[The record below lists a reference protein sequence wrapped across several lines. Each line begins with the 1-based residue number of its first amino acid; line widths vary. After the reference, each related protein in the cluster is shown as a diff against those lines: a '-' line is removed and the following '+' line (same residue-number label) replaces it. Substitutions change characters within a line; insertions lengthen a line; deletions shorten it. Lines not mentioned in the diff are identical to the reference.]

1 MFQTFY
7 SIFFKVD
14 GADDIPQFDGED
26 IEHPEDEFMTDIPTD
41 GTPPGPKNDCS
52 TSSAA
57 ERTSQIDSR
66 CPICDYPT
74 KLHKTYH
81 MATKHFADRLKKML
95 PTEKPFKCPDCTE
108 YEAKT
113 RINLWTHFL
122 GKHQYSKKW
131 TNEILGLPAGHGI
144 SPKKALPP
152 PPYTSSLSKLQ
163 SLLEAKTEVKNEVVS
178 LPTPN
183 LAAADIIKTE
193 IEQMVPMVPPQKPTT
208 PAPSTP
214 KSSKNQTESS
224 KNRVEFWCDLC
235 QKVIKFQ
242 SKSMHFATVH
252 FEAKLKATLPLT
264 EPFLCPLCNHQGKD
278 FGKLTSHFFNRCG
291 QSVLNEW
298 IAEELDK
305 MEDEIIAKQGNNIQ
319 LPQNIEELEDPE
331 PKLEVVKNGKFAKH
345 ICEIYGEEPPK
356 KKRKILK
363 DLESYKAIKNII
375 DPNEKEMT
383 SIDLDRNVPVSRD
396 PIPVRIMT
404 SQMVSKWY
412 PEVPHEWVC
421 DGKLL
426 MLTDPHHPN
435 NISLFQGKL

>member
-1 MFQTFY
+1 MENP
-7 SIFFKVD
+7 VD
-14 GADDIPQFDGED
+14 KLMNDIPS
-26 IEHPEDEFMTDIPTD
+26 D
-41 GTPPGPKNDCS
+41 GTPPKTDGSS
-52 TSSAA
+52 T
-57 ERTSQIDSR
+57 ERPVSQIDSR

-95 PTEKPFKCPDCTE
+95 PTEKPFKCPDCAE

-131 TNEILGLPAGHGI
+131 TNEILGLPEEHGI

-152 PPYTSSLSKLQ
+152 PPPPPYPSSASKLQ
-163 SLLEAKTEVKNEVVS
+163 SLLEAKTEVKIEVVNPTVP
-178 LPTPN
+178 LPAPN
-183 LAAADIIKTE
+183 LAVADIIKTE
-193 IEQMVPMVPPQKPTT
+193 IEQMVPPTNKMVPPPAPPPVVKPTT
-208 PAPSTP
+208 PATP
-214 KSSKNQTESS
+214 KSTKSQTDSS

-235 QKVIKFQ
+235 QKVVKFI
-242 SKSMHFATVH
+242 SKSMHFASVH

-264 EPFLCPLCNHQGKD
+264 EPFLCVLCNHQGKD
-278 FGKLTSHFFNRCG
+278 FGKLTSHFFNRHEI
-291 QSVLNEW
+291 LNEW
-298 IAEELDK
+298 VAEELDK
-305 MEDEIIAKQGNNIQ
+305 MEDEIIAKQGNNNVPS
-319 LPQNIEELEDPE
+319 LPENIEEMEDLVEPTLE
-331 PKLEVVKNGKFAKH
+331 VKNGRFAKH

-356 KKRKILK
+356 KKRKVLK
-363 DLESYKAIKNII
+363 DLESYEAIKNII
-375 DPNEKEMT
+375 DPEQT
-383 SIDLDRNVPVSRD
+383 SVNLDRNVPVLRD

-426 MLTDPHHPN
+426 ILTDPSNAN
-435 NISLFQGKL
+435 NISLFQGKNPK